1 MKFKANFVEKPGNFQ
16 MDDCRIEKVVELSHE
31 DFCHLKITPLA
42 DQPFIR
48 ENKGCMFSR
57 DGVIHCLLA
66 LGQGS
71 NDGILVDAEQYDCAR
86 LAAYV
91 PGMRDIVNAEM
102 DRVADFIIRWGT
114 ENTASGSWCIYFDDL
129 EEHLDLTVREGS
141 GLDSMLRTALKQR
154 PEVSAV
160 DMHDGCIEMEYCSE
174 YGRRLNSTLE
184 TKAPELCLKE
194 ILPVLAG
201 GGLTFLTHEEADC
214 VVLPENLLKL
224 NAAGR
229 EDYAS
234 LLDARVAEIV
244 PGPEGTEVVLT
255 EVAPEE
261 LVRFNEAHDAF
272 MEAEQSMGPAMG
284 GRYGPI

>member
-16 MDDCRIEKVVELSHE
+16 MDDCQIEKVVELSHE
-31 DFCHLKITPLA
+31 DFGRLKITPLVA
-42 DQPFIR
+42 QPFLL
-48 ENKGCMFSR
+48 ENKDCMFHK

-71 NDGILVDAEQYDCAR
+71 NDGVLIDAEKYDYAR
-86 LAAYV
+86 LAAYI
-91 PGMRDIVNAEM
+91 PGMRDIVNAKM
-102 DRVADFIIRWGT
+102 DRAADFIIRWGT
-114 ENTASGSWCIYFDDL
+114 ESTTSGSWCVYFEDL

-141 GLDSMLRTALKQR
+141 GFDSMLRAALKRR

-160 DMHDGCIEMEYCSE
+160 DMHDGCIEMEYHPE
-174 YGRRLNSTLE
+174 YCRQLNGVSKNEALG
-184 TKAPELCLKE
+184 PRLKE

-201 GGLTFLTHEEADC
+201 GGLTLLTHEETDY

-229 EDYAS
+229 EDYAA

-244 PGPEGTEVVLT
+244 PGLEGTEVVLT

-261 LVRFNEAHDAF
+261 LVRFNEAH
-272 MEAEQSMGPAMG
+272 EAERAMGPAMG

>member
-1 MKFKANFVEKPGNFQ
+1 MKFKANFTEKPVNFQ

-31 DFCHLKITPLA
+31 DFCRLKITPLV

-48 ENKGCMFSR
+48 ENKGCMFHR
-57 DGVIHCLLA
+57 NGIIHCLLA

-71 NDGILVDAEQYDCAR
+71 NDGILVDAEKYDYAR
-86 LAAYV
+86 LAAYI
-91 PGMRDIVNAEM
+91 PGMRDIVNAKM
-102 DRVADFIIRWGT
+102 DRAADFIIRWGT
-114 ENTASGSWCIYFDDL
+114 ENTASGSWCVYFEDL

-141 GLDSMLRTALKQR
+141 GFDSMLRAALKR
-154 PEVSAV
+154 CPEVAAV
-160 DMHDGCIEMEYCSE
+160 DMHDGCIEMEYHPE
-174 YGRRLNSTLE
+174 YCRQLNGVSKNEALG
-184 TKAPELCLKE
+184 PRLKE

-201 GGLTFLTHEEADC
+201 GGLTLLTHEETDY
-214 VVLPENLLKL
+214 VVLPEKLLKL
-224 NAAGR
+224 NAAGQ
-229 EDYAS
+229 EDYAA

>member
-1 MKFKANFVEKPGNFQ
+1 MKFKANFTEKPANFQ

-31 DFCHLKITPLA
+31 DFCRLKITPLA
-42 DQPFIR
+42 EQPFIR
-48 ENKGCMFSR
+48 ENKGCMFHR
-57 DGVIHCLLA
+57 NGIIHCLLA

-71 NDGILVDAEQYDCAR
+71 NDGILVDAEKYDYAR
-86 LAAYV
+86 LAAYI
-91 PGMRDIVNAEM
+91 PGMRDIVNAQM
-102 DRVADFIIRWGT
+102 DRAADFIIRWGT
-114 ENTASGSWCIYFDDL
+114 ENTTSGSWCVYFEDL

-154 PEVSAV
+154 PEVAAV
-160 DMHDGCIEMEYCSE
+160 DMHDGCIKMEYHPE
-174 YGRRLNSTLE
+174 YCRQLNGVSKNEALG
-184 TKAPELCLKE
+184 PRLKE

-201 GGLTFLTHEEADC
+201 GGLTLLTHEETDY
-214 VVLPENLLKL
+214 VVLPEKLLKL
-224 NAAGR
+224 NAAGQ
-229 EDYAS
+229 EDYAA

-261 LVRFNEAHDAF
+261 LVRFNEAH
-272 MEAEQSMGPAMG
+272 EAERAMGPAMG

>member
-1 MKFKANFVEKPGNFQ
+1 ML
-16 MDDCRIEKVVELSHE
+16 I
-31 DFCHLKITPLA
+31 
-42 DQPFIR
+42 
-48 ENKGCMFSR
+48 
-57 DGVIHCLLA
+57 
-66 LGQGS
+66 
-71 NDGILVDAEQYDCAR
+71 DAEGYNYPR

-91 PGMRDIVNAEM
+91 PGMQDIVNAQM
-102 DRVADFIIRWGT
+102 DRAADFIIRWGA
-114 ENTASGSWCIYFDDL
+114 ENTTSGSWCIYFEDL
-129 EEHLDLTVREGS
+129 EKHLDLTVREGN
-141 GLDSMLRTALKQR
+141 GMDSMLRTALKQR

-160 DMHDGCIEMEYCSE
+160 DMHDGCIEMEYHPE
-174 YGRRLNSTLE
+174 YCRQLNGVSKNEALG
-184 TKAPELCLKE
+184 PRLKE

-201 GGLTFLTHEEADC
+201 GGLTLLTHEETDY

-229 EDYAS
+229 EDYAA

-261 LVRFNEAHDAF
+261 LVRFNEAH
-272 MEAEQSMGPAMG
+272 EAERAMGPAMG